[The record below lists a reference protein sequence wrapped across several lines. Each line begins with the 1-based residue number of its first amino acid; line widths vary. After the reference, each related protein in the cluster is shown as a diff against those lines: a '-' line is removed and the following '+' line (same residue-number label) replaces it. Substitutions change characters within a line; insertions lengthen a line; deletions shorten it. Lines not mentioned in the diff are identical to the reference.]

1 MYLYVLHS
9 YSTQGPHFSSY
20 SLILQDGANFV
31 RNDCFVAGMRGVSK
45 FSGKLFGSNQRVYFS
60 MEMLTVTIPDNL
72 VFAHILEV
80 GRIYSCSSWF
90 YECV

>member
-31 RNDCFVAGMRGVSK
+31 RNDCFVAGMRGVGKFGGKTVWVKSK
-45 FSGKLFGSNQRVYFS
+45 GVFS

-72 VFAHILEV
+72 VVAHILE
-80 GRIYSCSSWF
+80 
-90 YECV
+90 